1 MYSQP
6 ELKELV
12 ERTIVNLSYND
23 EADKLTTP
31 IKYILS
37 IGGKRIRP
45 VIALMSCNL
54 FSDQID
60 DAILPAAGI
69 EVFHNFTLVHDD
81 IMDSASVRRNLPTVH
96 AKWNTN
102 QAILS
107 GDVMAFIANDC
118 ILQTPADLLVKVFK
132 EFNKAAIEVC
142 VGQQLDMDFEKVSFI
157 SNDEYLRMIELKT
170 AVLLAASSKIG
181 AIIGKASDR
190 DSDLLYEFGKHLGL
204 AFQIQDDLLDVYG
217 NVNVF
222 GKASGGDIVTNKKTF
237 LLIKALELATGP
249 TLKKLQELISAK
261 EFEPEQK
268 IETVK
273 EIFDQLQ
280 IKSLTESLANEYI
293 TMSLSKLEKV
303 GAVKERK
310 KELYQIATSMIGR
323 NK

>member
-1 MYSQP
+1 
-6 ELKELV
+6 
-12 ERTIVNLSYND
+12 
-23 EADKLTTP
+23 
-31 IKYILS
+31 
-37 IGGKRIRP
+37 
-45 VIALMSCNL
+45 MSCNL

-81 IMDSASVRRNLPTVH
+81 IMDQALVRRNLPTVH
-96 AKWNTN
+96 AKWNAN

-118 ILQTPADLLVKVFK
+118 ILQTPQELLVKVFK

-142 VGQQLDMDFEKVSFI
+142 VGQQLDMDFEKASIVSHE
-157 SNDEYLRMIELKT
+157 EYLRMIELKT

-190 DSDLLYEFGKHLGL
+190 DSDLLYEFGKYLGL

-222 GKASGGDIVTNKKTF
+222 GKVSGGDIVTNKKTF
-237 LLIKALELATGP
+237 LLIKALELATGS
-249 TLKKLQELISAK
+249 TLKKLQEQIGAK
-261 EFEPEQK
+261 KFEPEIK
-268 IETVK
+268 IQAVR

-280 IKSLTESLANEYI
+280 IKTITESLANEYI
-293 TMSLSKLEKV
+293 TMSLGRLEKV
-303 GAVKERK
+303 NISKERK
-310 KELYQIATSMIGR
+310 NELSQMATSMIGR